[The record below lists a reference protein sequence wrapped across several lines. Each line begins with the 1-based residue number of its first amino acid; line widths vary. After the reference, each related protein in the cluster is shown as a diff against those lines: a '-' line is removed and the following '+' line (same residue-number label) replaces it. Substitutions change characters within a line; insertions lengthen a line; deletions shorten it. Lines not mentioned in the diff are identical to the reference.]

1 MKFYIVVG
9 VLSTLEHFFLFWMY
23 FSGSLCIF
31 FSFFVD
37 LLLIILFFS
46 YIAIFSGN
54 VFIFTDFRFSK
65 IYSQPEKKDAI
76 FPKIYFQYTVFCTRT
91 YSLRHLYKKIFTKP
105 WRLNETGISNSKQK
119 RRFLRF
125 LRFFTWKS
133 SAVRCFQ
140 CKTL

>member
-1 MKFYIVVG
+1 MKFYIVLG

-54 VFIFTDFRFSK
+54 VFIFTDFRWFTRSLR
-65 IYSQPEKKDAI
+65 KKMQ
-76 FPKIYFQYTVFCTRT
+76 YFQK
-91 YSLRHLYKKIFTKP
+91 SIFNTQCFVQEHTL
-105 WRLNETGISNSKQK
+105 WDISIK
-119 RRFLRF
+119 RFLQNHEGSMKQESQTVNKKGNN
-125 LRFFTWKS
+125 LKFFTWKS